1 MTLLNTA
8 AAVRKGSQVVSRV
21 YAGTTLV
28 WPPFNPASLPGLMVW
43 LDASQLTQ
51 ADTAPIPAL
60 PDRSGNGR
68 DALQPTASFQP
79 LCVRAGLG
87 GLRVATFDGVDDGML
102 VAPITWPAQQTV
114 IVLGKALDAVP
125 GQDGYVNAG
134 TNPTRLFQ
142 VRQQDA
148 ATVQVAGFD
157 SAGTGY
163 VSNQPCTTQA
173 WHRIAYVRGP
183 ATVDAFIDGASTGST
198 ATAGTPATPSVNL
211 WIGSGNFQARPGAV
225 QLAEVIVYDHA
236 LTPADRAQVEAYL
249 LHKWLS

>member
-173 WHRIAYVRGP
+173 WHRIAYSAARPQSMLSLLGLHRQHSHSWD
-183 ATVDAFIDGASTGST
+183 TSHTR
-198 ATAGTPATPSVNL
+198 VNL
-211 WIGSGNFQARPGAV
+211 WIRSGNFQARPGAV
-225 QLAEVIVYDHA
+225 SLAEVIVYYYVV
-236 LTPADRAQVEAYL
+236 TPADCGQVEAYL
-249 LHKWLS
+249 LRKWLS